1 MDNRLIIVIGAYG
14 SGKSEYSIN
23 LAKII
28 KDKGNDVSLV
38 DLDVVNPY
46 FRSREVREKFKED
59 GIEVIAPEGSY
70 SHADLPM
77 LSPRIMGEV
86 QNYDRA
92 VILDVGGDPAGCRT
106 LARYLQNINKRGYE
120 MHYVINTKRPAT
132 QDENGI
138 MEMYEMLQNTSKLK
152 ITEFVCNTNLMEY
165 TTKETVE
172 TGIKIIDGVA
182 NKLNIK
188 FEKYLVLE
196 NYQDK
201 VPDNILGKK
210 RIVLSYF
217 LNKPWEMPVF
227 KGI

>member
-172 TGIKIIDGVA
+172 NGIKIIDGVA